1 MNTHALQSY
10 PVTFVAHV
18 PVLIPARVIEI
29 ELGQPLPVL
38 RAFDDGTGR
47 YYQRALCLVR
57 LHTQPLGVVEF
68 QFDKVEI
75 SEYDYCRHIWDT
87 LSTTINEHLR
97 QDGLAP
103 ILELDAAGLPGSGT
117 PWCIEERERFKDN
130 APYVSIIVPTHNRPD
145 RLQACLRSLLSLQY
159 PRYEVIIVDNA
170 PSTSDTRDFIE
181 QTYHDMPQ
189 VRYIREDRPGVSWA
203 RNRGMM
209 VARGEILAFTDDD
222 VVVDPYWLIELVRG
236 FSRASDVACVTGY
249 NLPLELETPAQFW
262 YEEYGGARWFQ
273 ENGGTPW
280 GFTRRI
286 FDMKE
291 YRPKTA
297 LYPYRAGMFGCG
309 ASMAFTSP
317 FLRSVNGFDPAL
329 GGNGPARCSQD
340 IAVFFQVITQGYKLV
355 YEPASLVYHLHRRKY
370 SDLRK
375 QIYNYGVGLT
385 AYLTKSFLE
394 NPRLLFDFI
403 AKLVYATFLL
413 LSTHSPRRRKSTL
426 YPKELIRV
434 KRKGMLY
441 GPLAYLQSR
450 RMMQKVRGADVSS
463 EV

>member
-1 MNTHALQSY
+1 
-10 PVTFVAHV
+10 V
-18 PVLIPARVIEI
+18 
-29 ELGQPLPVL
+29 
-38 RAFDDGTGR
+38 
-47 YYQRALCLVR
+47 
-57 LHTQPLGVVEF
+57 
-68 QFDKVEI
+68 
-75 SEYDYCRHIWDT
+75 
-87 LSTTINEHLR
+87 
-97 QDGLAP
+97 
-103 ILELDAAGLPGSGT
+103 
-117 PWCIEERERFKDN
+117 
-130 APYVSIIVPTHNRPD
+130 
-145 RLQACLRSLLSLQY
+145 
-159 PRYEVIIVDNA
+159 
-170 PSTSDTRDFIE
+170 
-181 QTYHDMPQ
+181 
-189 VRYIREDRPGVSWA
+189 REDRPGVSWA
-203 RNRGMM
+203 RNSGMM

-222 VVVDPYWLIELVRG
+222 AVVDPYWLIELVRG

-249 NLPLELETPAQFW
+249 NLPLELETPSQFW

-286 FDMKE
+286 FDLKE
-291 YRPKTA
+291 YRPATA

-309 ASMAFTSP
+309 ASMAFTTP

-340 IAVFFQVITQGYKLV
+340 IAVFFQVITRGYKLV

-370 SDLRK
+370 SELRK

-385 AYLTKSFLE
+385 AYLTKSFLD

-403 AKLVYATFLL
+403 TQLVCAPFVL
-413 LSTHSPRRRKSTL
+413 LSTRSPRSKKSTL

-450 RMMQKVRGADVSS
+450 RMMRKVHKAGASS
-463 EV
+463 EHYMIPVGEKER